1 MRSNNY
7 AYVNGEFVPEAQGA
21 VSIYDSGFLF
31 GDGVFETMPV
41 YGEKIFRFE
50 RHVQRLFRGLDRL
63 KIEIPFSAAGL
74 QGIFHK
80 LCERRVTE
88 GIARVYVTRG
98 PGAVVLSTKSAT
110 QPTVVAIA
118 WPQLAHRPQELRAIV
133 SSMRVNNESSLTQ
146 IKSANRLPYVLAK
159 QEATG
164 AGVDEA
170 VLLNQAGHVAEF
182 SAYNLFAVI
191 NDRLFTPPV
200 SDGALPGITR
210 EAVLQLAEKLEIPAN
225 EWNMKAA
232 DLVDASEIFATNS
245 TRGIVPVIGL
255 NKALAQGRKIT
266 SRLQEAYQT
275 LVREE
280 LGL

>member
-1 MRSNNY
+1 MRSNNH
-7 AYVNGEFVPEAQGA
+7 AYVNGEFVPEAQA
-21 VSIYDSGFLF
+21 TVSIYDSGFLF

-41 YGEKIFRFE
+41 YGGKIFRFE

-74 QGIFHK
+74 EGIFHK

-98 PGAVVLSTKSAT
+98 PGAVVLSTKSVT

-159 QEATG
+159 QEATA
-164 AGVDEA
+164 AGVEEA
-170 VLLNQAGHVAEF
+170 VLLNQTGHVAEF

-200 SDGALPGITR
+200 SDGALPGVTR
-210 EAVLQLAEKLEIPAN
+210 EVVLQLAEKLEIPAN
-225 EWNMKAA
+225 EWSLKAA
-232 DLVDASEIFATNS
+232 DLVNASEIFATNS
-245 TRGIVPVIGL
+245 TRGIVPILGL
-255 NKALAQGRKIT
+255 NKTVAQGRKIT

-275 LVREE
+275 LVRVE

>member
-7 AYVNGEFVPEAQGA
+7 AYVNGEFVPEAQAA

-41 YGEKIFRFE
+41 YSRRIFRFE
-50 RHVQRLFRGLDRL
+50 QHVQRLFRGLDRL
-63 KIEIPFSAAGL
+63 KIEIPFSIAGL
-74 QGIFHK
+74 QGVFQK
-80 LCERRVTE
+80 LCEHDVTD

-98 PGAVVLSTKSAT
+98 PGAVVLSTKSPT

-118 WPQLAHRPQELRAIV
+118 WPRPANPPEDLRAIV
-133 SSMRVNNESSLTQ
+133 SSVRVNHESSLTQ

-159 QEATG
+159 QEASG
-164 AGVDEA
+164 AGADEA
-170 VLLNQAGHVAEF
+170 LLLNQAGHVAEF

-200 SDGALPGITR
+200 SDGALPGVTR
-210 EAVLQLAEKLEIPAN
+210 EAVLQLAERLKIPAN
-225 EWNMKAA
+225 EWSIKAA

-245 TRGIVPVIGL
+245 TRGIVPIVGL
-255 NKALAQGRKIT
+255 NKSLDQQRKVT
-266 SRLQEAYQT
+266 SRLQEAYQV